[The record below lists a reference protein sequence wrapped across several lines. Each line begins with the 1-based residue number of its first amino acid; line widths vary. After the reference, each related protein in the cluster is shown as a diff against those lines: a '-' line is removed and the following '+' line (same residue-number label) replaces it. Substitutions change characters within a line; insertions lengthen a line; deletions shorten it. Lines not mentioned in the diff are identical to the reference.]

1 MRAGGWKVPM
11 NFMNGWCI
19 MFWLHWMMGRWMIVV
34 FLMVSVNVDDSV
46 VIFFTVLQLILGSAT
61 VGDRFSG
68 EVNYRNLRLH
78 SRMQSVCW
86 KVRVAK
92 SVKTRGQEAI
102 APPSPHREPELPPP
116 LMTRLSQS
124 IHWKAVMMWKVLV
137 MLVQRYC

>member
-1 MRAGGWKVPM
+1 
-11 NFMNGWCI
+11 
-19 MFWLHWMMGRWMIVV
+19 MMGRWMIVV